1 MECKVAIVKIHDYLD
16 GELPREEIIALQSHM
31 KACPSC
37 SARFEELERADAAAF
52 AAWEAVKPSA
62 QLDEASSR
70 QLKER
75 IMSQLPKPKNIKER
89 SRFASL
95 LYKYPGLTAAAVFLL
110 VVFGSFIATWDE
122 DSQMIVSG
130 EDLQNVVIDGD
141 TVIVPAGVQV
151 TGNLTVENG
160 KVEVQGTVDGDVTV
174 IDGSMVLA
182 STGHIAGQSRTI
194 DQALDWFWFKV
205 TSAFGGVLPQ

>member
-16 GELPREEIIALQSHM
+16 GELPREEILALQSHL
-31 KACPSC
+31 KACSSC
-37 SARFEELERADAAAF
+37 SARFKELEQADAAAF
-52 AAWEAVKPSA
+52 SAWESVKPSA
-62 QLDEASSR
+62 QLDEASST

-75 IMSQLPKPKNIKER
+75 IMAQLPKSR
-89 SRFASL
+89 SKGRGRFASL

-110 VVFGSFIATWDE
+110 VILGSFMATWDQ
-122 DSQMIVSG
+122 DTQMVVSG
-130 EDLQNVVIDGD
+130 EDLQHVVINGD
-141 TVIVPAGVQV
+141 TVIVPEGVQV
-151 TGNLTVENG
+151 AGSLTVENG

-182 STGHIAGQSRTI
+182 STGHIAGQSREI

-205 TSAFGGVLPQ
+205 TSVFGGVLPQ